1 MKVGK
6 NCMISPRVS
15 VYGGDAIEIGDNVRI
30 DDFCVLSGGAGLRI
44 GSHIHIA
51 CYASFFAGSGI
62 EIGDFCQIAAY
73 SLLLSESDDFSG
85 RSLIGPQVP
94 RKYKPGYKA
103 GRPIVFGRHVTL
115 GAKCTILPG
124 VTMGEGAIV
133 GAHSLVTKDCDPWT
147 LYAGTPA
154 RPIRERSRDM
164 LALERQFLAEY
175 AEAQPV
181 TVSVVVLTYNQ
192 EKFIRECLDGILSQ
206 RTLFRIEV
214 LVHDDAS
221 TDGTP
226 AILREYAARFPGIV
240 RPFFETENQFR
251 KTGAYPILPMY
262 AAARGRYV
270 AECDGDDFWTDPEKL
285 AKQVDYL
292 ERHGDCILCHH
303 DYEILQ
309 NGQRRPP
316 DGEARPRDYE
326 AMELIGLPVGGYGI
340 GCCTRMWRNIYSPGT
355 AADFEA
361 FRGDYPTNVMFGMY
375 GKCGVV
381 PGIQPS
387 VYRRKHGSNS
397 WCSLPPDEM
406 ARRTRA
412 MQRRIYEAMVEK
424 GNPRWIAIRK
434 GFLEGGA

>member
-6 NCMISPRVS
+6 NCTVSPRVS

-30 DDFCVLSGGAGLRI
+30 DDFCVLSGGAGLKI

-62 EIGDFCQIAAY
+62 EIGDFSQIAAY
-73 SLLLSESDDFSG
+73 SLLLSESDDFTG
-85 RSLIGPQVP
+85 QSLIGPQVP
-94 RKYKPGYKA
+94 RKFKPGYKA
-103 GRPIVFGRHVTL
+103 GKPIVFGRHVTL

-133 GAHSLVTKDCDPWT
+133 AAHSLVAKDCDPWT

-154 RPIRERSRDM
+154 KPLKERSRDM
-164 LALERQFLAEY
+164 LALEAQFLAEY

-181 TVSVVVLTYNQ
+181 TVSVVVLTYNH
-192 EKFIRECLDGILSQ
+192 ERFLRECLDGILMQ
-206 RTLFRIEV
+206 RAPFRYEI

-221 TDGTP
+221 TDKTP
-226 AILREYAARFPGIV
+226 EILREYAERFPQLV
-240 RPFFETENQFR
+240 RPFFEKENQFK
-251 KTGAYPILPMY
+251 KTGVYPILPLY
-262 AAARGRYV
+262 AAARGKYV
-270 AECDGDDFWTDPEKL
+270 AECDGDDFWTDPLKL
-285 AKQVDYL
+285 QKQVDYM
-292 ERHGDCILCHH
+292 EAHPDCVLCHH

-309 NGQRRPP
+309 DGKLRPP
-316 DGEARPRDYE
+316 ENDEKPRDFE

-361 FRGDYPTNVMFGMY
+361 FWGEYPTNVMFGMH
-375 GKCGVV
+375 GKCGAVS
-381 PGIQPS
+381 GISPS
-387 VYRRKHGSNS
+387 VYRRRHGGNS

-406 ARRTRA
+406 NRRTRE
-412 MQRRIYEAMVEK
+412 MHRRVHAAMVRK
-424 GNPRWIAIRK
+424 GNPRWVAIRQ
-434 GFLEGGA
+434 GFPEGGA